1 MSAPAVPV
9 SVDATSIKTGEAPPP
24 RPVRGRK
31 FDFGQPFVYL
41 VALVVVAVTIA
52 PVLYVVLNGFR
63 STAQINQDPAGLPS
77 PWVFSNYLDVLTSG
91 MFWTQFWNSSLVALA
106 TTLGVVTLGVMAAFV
121 IARYEFRGRG
131 VLFSF
136 FVAGMLFP
144 ATVAV
149 LPLFTMLREM
159 GLLGNLLA
167 VIIPQIAFQL
177 PMTVIILVP
186 FIRAIPAELE
196 EAATLDGAGR
206 IGFFARVI
214 LPLSGPGLVTVGV
227 IAFVGSWNAYLLPL
241 LLLGDPSTATLPV
254 GVQYFS
260 TAYSQNT
267 AGVLAF
273 TSVAMLPAILFFTL
287 AQRRI
292 VSGLTGAVKG

>member
-1 MSAPAVPV
+1 MSAPAIPA
-9 SVDATSIKTGEAPPP
+9 ATDSTPIKTGNTPPP
-24 RPVRGRK
+24 KPVSGKK
-31 FDFGQPFVYL
+31 FDLAQPFVYL

-63 STAQINQDPAGLPS
+63 TTAQLNADPAGLPD
-77 PWVFSNYLDVLTSG
+77 PWVFSHYTGVFTSP
-91 MFWTQFWNSSLVALA
+91 MFWVQFGNSTMVALA
-106 TTLGVVTLGVMAAFV
+106 TTAGVVLMGVMAAFV
-121 IARYEFRGRG
+121 IARYDFRGRS

-144 ATVAV
+144 ATVAI
-149 LPLFTMLREM
+149 LPLFTMIREM
-159 GLLGNLLA
+159 GLYGNLLA
-167 VIIPQIAFQL
+167 VIIPQVAFQL
-177 PMTVIILVP
+177 PMTIIILVP

-196 EAATLDGAGR
+196 EAATLDGASR
-206 IGFFARVI
+206 IGFFLRVI

-241 LLLGDPSTATLPV
+241 LLLGDPATATLPV
-254 GVQYFS
+254 GVQYYS
-260 TAYSQNT
+260 TAYSQDT